1 MGGIIWQC
9 FDKSAHIAG
18 SESMRLFA
26 MVRDRAIEIFQRN
39 PKQVIKALKSEEDRS
54 QIKFMYDRDPV
65 LALGSLFMMYAYVK
79 FQARGL
85 EDKASTVI
93 LNTVLK
99 LGDNP
104 LKLAAIIVGQASL
117 HCHIDPNAKQWVAAL
132 IEQGLS
138 NGTFRPEKGW
148 ENIIALLKEDSPY
161 PCVLS
166 DGGSDPF
173 PHWQDDFTS
182 EATEIETDDD
192 EEYDEDKYDR
202 LIESFEALPYQEQ
215 WDIAYKHL
223 EKKDDIFKLSPETW
237 DSLEFGNG
245 LSAWDL
251 I

>member
-9 FDKSAHIAG
+9 FDKSAHVAG
-18 SESMRLFA
+18 SESMRLFV
-26 MVRDRAIEIFQRN
+26 MVQDRATEVFQRN
-39 PKQVIKALKSEEDRS
+39 PKEVIKALKSEQVRS
-54 QIKFMYDRDPV
+54 GIKFMYEIDPK
-65 LALGSLFMMYAYVK
+65 LALGSFFMLQADAK
-79 FQARGL
+79 FQARGQ
-85 EDKASTVI
+85 EDKASCVV

-104 LKLAAIIVGQASL
+104 LKLATIIVGQASL
-117 HCHIDPNAKQWVAAL
+117 HCHIDPQAKWWIADM

-138 NGTFRPEKGW
+138 KGTFRPEKGW
-148 ENIIALLKEDSPY
+148 ENIIALLKEGSPY

-166 DGGSDPF
+166 DAGSDPF

-192 EEYDEDKYDR
+192 EEYDEDEYDR
-202 LIESFEALPYQEQ
+202 LIEAFEALPYQEQ